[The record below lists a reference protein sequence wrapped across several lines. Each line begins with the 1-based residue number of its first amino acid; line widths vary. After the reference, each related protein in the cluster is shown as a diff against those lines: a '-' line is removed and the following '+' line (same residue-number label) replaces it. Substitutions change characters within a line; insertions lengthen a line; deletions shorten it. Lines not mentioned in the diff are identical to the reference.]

1 MDSRK
6 QATMGMYEKRKRKH
20 IYRAAG
26 RLPQDPMRNK
36 VFIECRRQPMRMLT
50 PSIHAVKTRQGITCI
65 ETELR
70 RLKLWLMTG
79 ELQLFDEEIFK
90 VHDEV
95 KAIQYSANTGCTGQI
110 SQVIVYW
117 YACAKKLTLDYAT
130 PIQSACNVLGLGP
143 RWGYFKSVKSGSI
156 HNMPAYHITQ
166 LLASMDDEPGERQL
180 SQGLAM
186 RILMTQYLN
195 KHDADAQKKLR
206 LSRMSQED
214 GKLSSFLERF
224 GDGKLF
230 SMALHSSQ
238 HWTIIC
244 NHFDAL
250 AGGPERISSETNA
263 PASRRHQARFVVPTA
278 AHPMRRIPQNH

>member
-1 MDSRK
+1 
-6 QATMGMYEKRKRKH
+6 
-20 IYRAAG
+20 
-26 RLPQDPMRNK
+26 
-36 VFIECRRQPMRMLT
+36 
-50 PSIHAVKTRQGITCI
+50 
-65 ETELR
+65 
-70 RLKLWLMTG
+70 
-79 ELQLFDEEIFK
+79 
-90 VHDEV
+90 
-95 KAIQYSANTGCTGQI
+95 
-110 SQVIVYW
+110 
-117 YACAKKLTLDYAT
+117 
-130 PIQSACNVLGLGP
+130 
-143 RWGYFKSVKSGSI
+143 
-156 HNMPAYHITQ
+156 MPAYHITQ

-250 AGGPERISSETNA
+250 AGGPERSV
-263 PASRRHQARFVVPTA
+263 FFYLF
-278 AHPMRRIPQNH
+278 